1 MQEIYIKILH
11 STKIQGLV
19 RMVLHMKS
27 ITYTHHVIIQPL
39 NDFSLKYDSAVT
51 SILVNI
57 KLTNESMGKFSARQL
72 IEESVTKA

>member
-1 MQEIYIKILH
+1 
-11 STKIQGLV
+11 
-19 RMVLHMKS
+19 MVLHVK
-27 ITYTHHVIIQPL
+27 INTYTQHVIIQPL

-57 KLTNESMGKFSARQL
+57 KLTDESMGKFSARQL

>member
-1 MQEIYIKILH
+1 
-11 STKIQGLV
+11 
-19 RMVLHMKS
+19 MKS
-27 ITYTHHVIIQPL
+27 NTYTHHVIIQPL

-72 IEESVTKA
+72 IDESVTKA

>member
-1 MQEIYIKILH
+1 
-11 STKIQGLV
+11 
-19 RMVLHMKS
+19 MKS

-57 KLTNESMGKFSARQL
+57 KLTNESIGKFSADRQL

>member
-1 MQEIYIKILH
+1 MKIN
-11 STKIQGLV
+11 
-19 RMVLHMKS
+19 
-27 ITYTHHVIIQPL
+27 TYTHHVIIQPL

-57 KLTNESMGKFSARQL
+57 KLTNESIGKFSADRQL

>member
-1 MQEIYIKILH
+1 
-11 STKIQGLV
+11 
-19 RMVLHMKS
+19 MKS
-27 ITYTHHVIIQPL
+27 NTYTHHVIIQPL

-57 KLTNESMGKFSARQL
+57 KLTNESIGKFSADRQL

>member
-1 MQEIYIKILH
+1 
-11 STKIQGLV
+11 
-19 RMVLHMKS
+19 MVLHMKS
-27 ITYTHHVIIQPL
+27 NTYTHHVIIQPL